1 MNILIT
7 GVAGFIGFNLAK
19 SLLKNHN
26 IFGIDN
32 FDNYYSVKFKK
43 KRIQELKKNK
53 KFFFKKVD
61 INNLDSIQKFLK
73 KKKIKTIYH
82 LAAQA
87 GVRYSYENPSK
98 YINSNVIGFFNIIQ
112 IAKKNNISKI
122 IYASSSSV
130 YGDSRKFPLKENQKL
145 MPKNIYA
152 VSKKL
157 NEQTAELY
165 SKITNIKFIGLRF
178 FTIYGEWG
186 RPDMFLFKIFKSSIT
201 NKLFI
206 LNNYGNHKRDFT
218 YIDDAIQIMEK
229 ILNKNNYRH
238 LIFNVCSNKPIN
250 ISKIINAFSS
260 KKNLKYKYT
269 KKHRADILITHGSNK
284 KIKKFINYRNYANFY
299 EKLWKIYNWYLKNKI
314 YNL

>member
-19 SLLKNHN
+19 SLLKNNN

-32 FDNYYSVKFKK
+32 YDDYYSLKFKK

-53 KFFFKKVD
+53 NFFFKKVD

-87 GVRYSYENPSK
+87 GVRYSFENPSK

-130 YGDSRKFPLKENQKL
+130 YGDSKKFPLKENQKL
-145 MPKNIYA
+145 LPKNIYA

-186 RPDMFLFKIFKSSIT
+186 RPDMFLFKIFKSSIQ
-201 NKLFI
+201 KKIFL
-206 LNNYGNHKRDFT
+206 LNNLGKHERDFT
-218 YIDDAIQIMEK
+218 YIRDAVNIMK
-229 ILNKNNYRH
+229 ILLKKKINNH
-238 LIFNVCSNKPIN
+238 SIFNICSNNPIN
-250 ISKIINAFSS
+250 ILDVINAFKA
-260 KKNLKYKYT
+260 KKFLKFKLIN
-269 KKHRADILITHGSNK
+269 KHLADVLTTHGSNM
-284 KIKKFINYRNYANFY
+284 KIKNFSNVHKFSNFY
-299 EKLWKIYNWYLKNKI
+299 EKLWITYNWYMKNKI
-314 YNL
+314 YKI